1 MIAPLASLHD
11 TRDAKVFDCVVV
23 KVLNDRFGTSFTEE
37 DRIFF
42 EQIRE
47 KASANQQVI
56 ATAKANPLDK
66 FLLGIKPLIESLMI
80 QRLSENDRIVTRY
93 MDDQAFQNTAFPI
106 LAEAI
111 FDTVRERERTA
122 V

>member
-1 MIAPLASLHD
+1 LSEI
-11 TRDAKVFDCVVV
+11 V

-111 FDTVRERERTA
+111 FDTIRQRSTLAPHALMVHQTPGTDHA
-122 V
+122 

>member
-1 MIAPLASLHD
+1 MSEI
-11 TRDAKVFDCVVV
+11 VE
-23 KVLNDRFGTSFTEE
+23 VLNDRFGTSFTEE
-37 DRIFF
+37 DRLFF

-47 KASANQQVI
+47 KASASQQVI
-56 ATAKANPLDK
+56 QTAMANPLDK
-66 FLLGIKPLIESLMI
+66 FLLGIKPLIETLMI

-111 FDTVRERERTA
+111 FDTIRARNEDAPGEQVLR
-122 V
+122 